1 MGEILY
7 DSYVRKD
14 QLMKIGIIGAME
26 VEVEILKGKMEVKNT
41 VNKASMEFY
50 EGKIGNADVV
60 VVRSGVGK
68 VNAGICVQ
76 ILADVFGVTHII
88 NTGAAGSLDARI
100 NIGDIVLSTDA
111 CYHDVDATIFGYKK
125 GEVPQL
131 GVASFTAD
139 SSLREKAKAA
149 IKKAAPDLGVFE
161 GRVCSGDQFI
171 SSNEVKDAIKKDFD
185 GMCAEMEGAAI
196 AQGCYLNKI
205 PFLIIRAISDKA
217 DGSDVVDYPVFEAKA
232 AKDCAA
238 ATLEL
243 LKSL

>member
-1 MGEILY
+1 
-7 DSYVRKD
+7 
-14 QLMKIGIIGAME
+14 MKIGIIGAME
-26 VEVEILKGKMEVKNT
+26 VEVEILKKAMEVKQVVT
-41 VNKASMEFY
+41 KASMEFH
-50 EGKIGNADVV
+50 EGTIGGTEVV
-60 VVRSGVGK
+60 VVRSGICK

-76 ILADVFGVTHII
+76 ILVDTFGVTHVI

-111 CYHDVDATIFGYKK
+111 VYHDVDATIFGYKK

-131 GVASFTAD
+131 GVASFEAD
-139 SSLREKAKAA
+139 KTLREKAAAA
-149 IKKAAPDLGVFE
+149 IKVAAPDLGIFE

-171 SSNEVKDAIKKDFD
+171 SSSEVKDAIIKEQG
-185 GMCAEMEGAAI
+185 GMCTEMEGAGI
-196 AQGCYLNKI
+196 AQACFLNKI

>member
-1 MGEILY
+1 
-7 DSYVRKD
+7 
-14 QLMKIGIIGAME
+14 MKIGIIGAME
-26 VEVEILKGKMEVKNT
+26 VEVETLKKNMEIKNIVK
-41 VNKASMEFY
+41 KASMEFF
-50 EGKIGNADVV
+50 EGTIGGTEAV
-60 VVRSGVGK
+60 VVRSGICK

-76 ILADVFGVTHII
+76 ILVDTFGVTHVI

-111 CYHDVDATIFGYKK
+111 VYHDVDATIFGYKK

-131 GVASFTAD
+131 GVASFEAD
-139 SSLREKAKAA
+139 KTLREKAAAA
-149 IKKAAPDLGVFE
+149 IKVAAPDLGIFE

-171 SSNEVKDAIKKDFD
+171 CDKAVKDTIIADFG
-185 GMCAEMEGAAI
+185 GMCCEMEGTGI
-196 AQGCYLNKI
+196 AQACFLNNI

>member
-1 MGEILY
+1 
-7 DSYVRKD
+7 
-14 QLMKIGIIGAME
+14 MKIGIIGAME
-26 VEVEILKGKMEVKNT
+26 VEVEILKKVMEVKQVVT
-41 VNKASMEFY
+41 KASMEFH
-50 EGKIGNADVV
+50 EGTIGGTEVV
-60 VVRSGVGK
+60 VVRSGICK

-76 ILADVFGVTHII
+76 ILVDTFGVTHVI

-111 CYHDVDATIFGYKK
+111 VYHDVDATIFGYKK

-131 GVASFTAD
+131 GVASFEAD
-139 SSLREKAKAA
+139 KTLREKAAAA
-149 IKKAAPDLGVFE
+149 IRVAAPDLGIFE

-171 SSNEVKDAIKKDFD
+171 SSSEVKDAIIKEQG
-185 GMCAEMEGAAI
+185 GMCTEMEGAGI
-196 AQGCYLNKI
+196 AQACFLNNI